1 MSKATNII
9 YSCLANLF
17 FPFPDV
23 LDGAMILL
31 AMISLNVLHPGYLLF
46 RKDEK
51 KSANSSF
58 SGPLEL
64 SVMN

>member
-1 MSKATNII
+1 MKLSILSIRRWLT
-9 YSCLANLF
+9 LF
-17 FPFPDV
+17 ALLDV

-46 RKDEK
+46 RRDGK
-51 KSANSSF
+51 KAQTVAF
-58 SGPLEL
+58 LGTHEL